1 MSQKGTAV
9 TLNAGVIGLGSTMVG
24 QLSAGASF
32 DEAFQAG
39 MKAGVVSAVAAGAAY
54 GVNDYLGLN
63 PTGVDA
69 TGKLTY
75 SEAAMRYY
83 RLSAVE
89 RLGTGTFWAQASSN
103 AVTRGVLAQ
112 AQGGKFA
119 TGMVG
124 GLAGSLGGLMNSA
137 VGDWARQNGIADG
150 ALPKAFMHAGIGAIQ
165 AKASGND
172 PLAGAIGGASA
183 EFLSPLV
190 SEMDKVSGSQ
200 LGGQLLVTGTSL
212 AANALLNKK
221 NPFDLTAAYQGL
233 QTDGFNRQLHV
244 KEKQWIQ
251 EQADGDS
258 EKEARFTAA
267 ACYLVKCYAEYEI
280 DSLAYRELK
289 NLADIGASDALA
301 AERWQLQQ
309 SGLFTYTTAGL
320 VHVND
325 KLKDSY
331 RRFDNTYHIT
341 TRTLGAV
348 EALGGGA
355 GMVASVAAAPAA
367 CSTGLGCLATTTFG
381 TMSADALYT
390 GSKQLFSGRSQATIF
405 NQALQELGLSPQAA
419 SYAELAFG
427 LGSSV
432 TAGRIATKAWTQV
445 SAGNSSKVA
454 DELAALGRI
463 RENPNGLN
471 LAGKTEHSVL
481 NQQMV
486 KDLRA
491 GKIPGKPISTK
502 PNSSREVAPS
512 LNPNATAEDFAQAVL
527 GRSPT
532 AEEFAKGA
540 KMNRGNCPGCW
551 IAQASDKTSV
561 VYRPAGNASSA
572 TLRTTATVEISNR
585 TLKIKLKFPLKGKT
599 GAAS

>member
-1 MSQKGTAV
+1 
-9 TLNAGVIGLGSTMVG
+9 
-24 QLSAGASF
+24 
-32 DEAFQAG
+32 
-39 MKAGVVSAVAAGAAY
+39 
-54 GVNDYLGLN
+54 
-63 PTGVDA
+63 
-69 TGKLTY
+69 
-75 SEAAMRYY
+75 
-83 RLSAVE
+83 
-89 RLGTGTFWAQASSN
+89 
-103 AVTRGVLAQ
+103 
-112 AQGGKFA
+112 
-119 TGMVG
+119 
-124 GLAGSLGGLMNSA
+124 MNSA

-390 GSKQLFSGRSQATIF
+390 GSKQLVSGRSQATIF

-432 TAGRIATKAWTQV
+432 TAWRIAMKAWAQV
-445 SAGNSSKVA
+445 PMSVVNKGTKSVEAAEHGIAGIANQVPVRVQSRINLSNEGMGHVLDRHFDPLVNASQFTISESELRSLLNSKNIVSTPITHVVKSGN
-454 DELAALGRI
+454 ELAYVREVNVGRNI
-463 RENPNGLN
+463 GLDKFGGNQPTSTLTILTDKYGN
-471 LAGKTEHSVL
+471 LITTF
-481 NQQMV
+481 
-486 KDLRA
+486 
-491 GKIPGKPISTK
+491 PGK
-502 PNSSREVAPS
+502 
-512 LNPNATAEDFAQAVL
+512 LQ
-527 GRSPT
+527 
-532 AEEFAKGA
+532 
-540 KMNRGNCPGCW
+540 
-551 IAQASDKTSV
+551 
-561 VYRPAGNASSA
+561 
-572 TLRTTATVEISNR
+572 
-585 TLKIKLKFPLKGKT
+585 
-599 GAAS
+599 